1 MTPTRKPDSA
11 KVAAVD
17 KVDSATKGKHGG
29 KRPGSGR
36 KAGVPNRTTAAAKE
50 AFILAAEGIGGVP
63 ALTAWGATNPDKF
76 WPLYAKLIPLDVTSA
91 GERLAGV
98 VVLPPT
104 E

>member
-1 MTPTRKPDSA
+1 MPKGEARRGVRKLGTD
-11 KVAAVD
+11 
-17 KVDSATKGKHGG
+17 TKQAGNRGKG
-29 KRPGSGR
+29 RP
-36 KAGVPNRTTAAAKE
+36 KGVPNRTTAAAKE

-63 ALTAWGATNPDKF
+63 ALTEWGKDNPDKF

-91 GERLAGV
+91 GEKIVGV